1 MDKSPPNSCRKLR
14 NRHRS
19 SAQTGA
25 PAVEDLLKTIGR
37 YLKRMESENAGDR
50 SRENYQSIFLKFYL
64 YVKDKKLSLNEMF
77 TENTISG
84 FKRAHGLL
92 SALAVN
98 KLSEYLFGRKKISAP
113 IPCAHQPDP
122 LPEIYEAYL
131 FYHQISRQSSYRRAK
146 QIQRVLRAFHQH
158 LEKNQINLYAL
169 RIEQVDAFL
178 AQFNAPFLPTTRRL
192 YRSTLR
198 GFLSYLYQQRGLLQK
213 DLAALVVGPVLFAQ
227 KKPPTFL
234 RPNEIKQLFESL
246 SLSSAKEIRN
256 FAMIHLA
263 YFMGLRPKEVSLIT
277 LDDIS
282 FGKAE
287 LTLNDRK
294 NKQPIILPVAEP
306 ALKAITAYIV
316 GARPK
321 GKNRILFLTL
331 KPPYEPLCAASVG
344 WYITQCM
351 RKAGL
356 TASAYWLRHTYAQN
370 LLEAGMSIFE
380 IKEMMGH
387 DTIESTRKYLYIH
400 IKLMREVLFDETV

>member
-1 MDKSPPNSCRKLR
+1 MDKSPPNSRRQMR

-25 PAVEDLLKTIGR
+25 PAVEDLLKAIGR
-37 YLKRMESENAGDR
+37 YLKRMKSENASDR
-50 SRENYQSIFLKFYL
+50 IRQNYQSVFLKFYL

-77 TENTISG
+77 TENTLSE
-84 FKRAHGLL
+84 FKKAHSLI

-98 KLSEYLFGRKKISAP
+98 KLSEYLFDRKKISAP

-131 FYHQISRQSSYRRAK
+131 FFHQISRQCSYRRAK

-158 LEKNQINLYAL
+158 LENNQINLYAL

-178 AQFNAPFLPTTRRL
+178 AQFNAPFSPTTRRL

-198 GFLSYLYQQRGLLQK
+198 GFLSYLYRQRGLLQR
-213 DLAALVVGPVLFAQ
+213 DLAALVVGPVFFAQ

-234 RPNEIKQLFESL
+234 RPNEIKQLFDSL
-246 SLSSAKEIRN
+246 SLSSAKQIQDY
-256 FAMIHLA
+256 ALVHLA
-263 YFMGLRPKEVSLIT
+263 YFMGLRPQEISLIS

-282 FGKAE
+282 FVKAE
-287 LTLNDRK
+287 LSLNDRK
-294 NKQPIILPVAEP
+294 NNQPIILPVAEP
-306 ALKAITAYIV
+306 VLKAITAYIV

-321 GKNRILFLTL
+321 DNNRRLFLTL
-331 KPPYEPLCAASVG
+331 APPHASLGAAAVG
-344 WYITQCM
+344 RYIT
-351 RKAGL
+351 RSLRNAGL
-356 TASAYWLRHTYAQN
+356 SASAYWLRHTYAQN

-387 DTIESTRKYLYIH
+387 HTIESTRKYLYIH
-400 IKLMREVLFDETV
+400 TKLMREVLFDETV

>member
-1 MDKSPPNSCRKLR
+1 
-14 NRHRS
+14 
-19 SAQTGA
+19 
-25 PAVEDLLKTIGR
+25 
-37 YLKRMESENAGDR
+37 
-50 SRENYQSIFLKFYL
+50 
-64 YVKDKKLSLNEMF
+64 
-77 TENTISG
+77 
-84 FKRAHGLL
+84 
-92 SALAVN
+92 
-98 KLSEYLFGRKKISAP
+98 
-113 IPCAHQPDP
+113 

-146 QIQRVLRAFHQH
+146 QIQRVLRAFHQY
-158 LEKNQINLYAL
+158 LEKNKIHLYAL

-198 GFLSYLYQQRGLLQK
+198 GFLSYLYQQRGLLQR

-256 FAMIHLA
+256 YALVHLA
-263 YFMGLRPKEVSLIT
+263 YFMGLRPKEASLIA

-282 FGKAE
+282 FAKAE

-321 GKNRILFLTL
+321 GKKRILFLTL

-400 IKLMREVLFDETV
+400 IKLMREVLFEETV

>member
-1 MDKSPPNSCRKLR
+1 MDKSPPNSCRQLR
-14 NRHRS
+14 NRHRPL
-19 SAQTGA
+19 AQPGA
-25 PAVEDLLKTIGR
+25 PAVEDLLKAIGR
-37 YLKRMESENAGDR
+37 YLKRMQSENAGNR
-50 SRENYQSIFLKFYL
+50 TRENYQSVFLKFYL

-77 TENTISG
+77 TESTLGG
-84 FKRAHGLL
+84 FKKAHGLL
-92 SALAVN
+92 SALAIN
-98 KLSEYLFGRKKISAP
+98 KLSGYIFEQGKISAP
-113 IPCAHQPDP
+113 IPCANQPHP
-122 LPEIYEAYL
+122 LPEIFEAYL
-131 FYHQISRQSSYRRAK
+131 FFHQISRQSSYRRAK

-178 AQFNAPFLPTTRRL
+178 GEFNAPFSPTTRRL

-198 GFLSYLYQQRGLLQK
+198 GFLSYLYQQRGLLQR

-227 KKPPTFL
+227 KKPPPFL
-234 RPNEIKQLFESL
+234 RPKEIKQLFESL
-246 SLSSAKEIRN
+246 GLSSAKEIRN
-256 FAMIHLA
+256 YAMVHLA
-263 YFMGLRPKEVSLIT
+263 YFMGLRPKEISLIT

-294 NKQPIILPVAEP
+294 NNQPIILPVAEP

-321 GKNRILFLTL
+321 GKNRRLFLTL
-331 KPPYEPLCAASVG
+331 NPPYVPLCAAAVG
-344 WYITQCM
+344 RYITRCM
-351 RKAGL
+351 RNAGL
-356 TASAYWLRHTYAQN
+356 SASAYWLRHTYAQN

-387 DTIESTRKYLYIH
+387 DNIESTRKYLYIH

>member
-1 MDKSPPNSCRKLR
+1 MDKSPPRRQVR
-14 NRHRS
+14 NQPRP

-25 PAVEDLLKTIGR
+25 PAVEDLLKAIGR
-37 YLKRMESENAGDR
+37 YLKRMESENASVR
-50 SRENYQSIFLKFYL
+50 NRQNYQSVFLKFYI
-64 YVKDKKLSLNEMF
+64 YVKEKKLSLNEMF
-77 TENTISG
+77 NENTISE
-84 FKRAHGLL
+84 FKKAHGLI

-98 KLSEYLFGRKKISAP
+98 KLSEYLFGQKKISAP
-113 IPCAHQPDP
+113 VPCAHQPDS
-122 LPEIYEAYL
+122 LPEIFEAYL
-131 FYHQISRQSSYRRAK
+131 FFHQISRQCSHRRAK

-158 LEKNQINLYAL
+158 LEQNQINLSTL

-178 AQFNAPFLPTTRRL
+178 AQFNAPFSPTTRRL

-198 GFLSYLYQQRGLLQK
+198 GFLSYLYQQRGLLQR
-213 DLAALVVGPVLFAQ
+213 DLAALVVGPVFFAQ
-227 KKPPTFL
+227 KKPPMFL
-234 RPNEIKQLFESL
+234 RPNEIKQLFDSL
-246 SLSSAKEIRN
+246 SLSSAKQIQDY
-256 FAMIHLA
+256 ALVHLA
-263 YFMGLRPKEVSLIT
+263 YFMGLRPKEISLIT

-282 FGKAE
+282 FAKAE

-294 NKQPIILPVAEP
+294 NNQPTILPVAEP
-306 ALKAITAYIV
+306 ALKAITAYIL

-321 GKNRILFLTL
+321 VENRKLFLTL
-331 KPPYEPLCAASVG
+331 DPPYAPLCAAAVG
-344 WYITQCM
+344 RYISQCM

-356 TASAYWLRHTYAQN
+356 SATAYWLRHTYAQN

>member
-1 MDKSPPNSCRKLR
+1 MDKSPPNSCRQLR
-14 NRHRS
+14 NRHRPL
-19 SAQTGA
+19 AQPGA
-25 PAVEDLLKTIGR
+25 PAVEDLLKAIGR
-37 YLKRMESENAGDR
+37 YLKRMQSENAGNR
-50 SRENYQSIFLKFYL
+50 TRENYQSVFLKFYL

-77 TENTISG
+77 TESTLGG
-84 FKRAHGLL
+84 FKKAHGLL
-92 SALAVN
+92 SALAIN
-98 KLSEYLFGRKKISAP
+98 KLSGYIFEQGKISAP
-113 IPCAHQPDP
+113 IPCANQPHP
-122 LPEIYEAYL
+122 LPEIFEAYL
-131 FYHQISRQSSYRRAK
+131 FFHQISRQSSYRRAK

-178 AQFNAPFLPTTRRL
+178 GEFNAPFSPTTRRL

-198 GFLSYLYQQRGLLQK
+198 GFLSYLYQQRGLLQR

-234 RPNEIKQLFESL
+234 RPKEIKQLFESL
-246 SLSSAKEIRN
+246 GLSSAKEIRN
-256 FAMIHLA
+256 YAMVHLA
-263 YFMGLRPKEVSLIT
+263 YFMGLRPKEISLIT

-294 NKQPIILPVAEP
+294 NNQPIILPVAEP

-321 GKNRILFLTL
+321 GKNRRLFLTL
-331 KPPYEPLCAASVG
+331 NPPYVPLCAAAVG
-344 WYITQCM
+344 RYITRCM
-351 RKAGL
+351 RNAGL
-356 TASAYWLRHTYAQN
+356 SASAYWLRHTYAQN

-387 DTIESTRKYLYIH
+387 DNIESTRKYLYIH

>member
-1 MDKSPPNSCRKLR
+1 MDKSPPNSCRQLR
-14 NRHRS
+14 NRHRPL
-19 SAQTGA
+19 AQPGA
-25 PAVEDLLKTIGR
+25 PAVEDLLKAIGR
-37 YLKRMESENAGDR
+37 YLKRMQSENAGNR
-50 SRENYQSIFLKFYL
+50 TRENYQSVFLKFYL

-98 KLSEYLFGRKKISAP
+98 KLSEYLFDRKKISAP

-131 FYHQISRQSSYRRAK
+131 FFHQISRQSSYRRAK

-178 AQFNAPFLPTTRRL
+178 GEFNAPFSPTTRRL

-198 GFLSYLYQQRGLLQK
+198 GFLSYLYQQRGLLQR

-234 RPNEIKQLFESL
+234 RPKEIKQLFESL
-246 SLSSAKEIRN
+246 GLSSAKEIRN
-256 FAMIHLA
+256 YAMVHLA
-263 YFMGLRPKEVSLIT
+263 YFMGLRPKEISLIT

-294 NKQPIILPVAEP
+294 NNQPIILPVAEP

-321 GKNRILFLTL
+321 GKNRRLFLTL
-331 KPPYEPLCAASVG
+331 NPPYVPLCAAAVG
-344 WYITQCM
+344 RYITRCM
-351 RKAGL
+351 RNAGL
-356 TASAYWLRHTYAQN
+356 SASAYWLRHTYAQN